1 MTDGILNR
9 IGMLADADYRAF
21 QCSLM
26 PTVNPE
32 RVLGVRTPALR
43 RLARE
48 LSGSTEAEHFLA
60 SLPHSTYEENNLHA
74 FLLERTADYDL
85 CVARLDRFLPFV
97 DNWATCDSM
106 NPRVLPH
113 FPLRLLA
120 DARRW
125 MSESHPYTIRFG
137 IRMMMC
143 YFLDARF
150 DPTFLTEIASL
161 CSDEYYVNMMIAWYF
176 ATALAKQY
184 EAVLPLLIHETL
196 PVFVHNKAI
205 QKALESRRLSPDQ
218 KNYLRTLK
226 IKEKIGHGRFCR

>member
-106 NPRVLPH
+106 NPRVLPR

-125 MSESHPYTIRFG
+125 MSKSHPYTIRFG

-176 ATALAKQY
+176 ATALVKKYSA
-184 EAVLPLLIHETL
+184 ALPYLTEQRLGVWT
-196 PVFVHNKAI
+196 HNKTL
-205 QKALESRRLSPDQ
+205 QKAVESYRITPEQ
-218 KNYLRTLK
+218 KEYLKTLK
-226 IKEKIGHGRFCR
+226 RKERS